1 MYTPGQLIHRQRELR
16 AWTQRE
22 LADRCRLSQS
32 QLSVYEAGAREP
44 TWSVLCRILAAMGLQ
59 PRVTAE
65 ECDVS
70 QHHAT
75 AEVRDLRRVW
85 AHHRG
90 LEGTRMTPPPDLG
103 LVMQPSLSDSDATL
117 RTLKP
122 VSDLVEG
129 LPSAFTGRT
138 ALRLLGLGCAVP
150 CIDVLVAEQDPQ
162 DLDELCLLLS
172 NRIGTGQVSLWSPE
186 VFSYLRCPSPMVV
199 RDIARLSGNRL
210 CLRTRETGSEV
221 RLRLDAGPL
230 PPYVVRTAG
239 ALTLA
244 VQTLDD
250 LDDDA
255 VEAFDAARNCTRSA
269 RTATPSYRQSP
280 QSPQRVK

>member
-1 MYTPGQLIHRQRELR
+1 MYAPGQLIQRQRELR

-22 LADRCRLSQS
+22 LAQRCGLNQS
-32 QLSVYEAGAREP
+32 QVAVYEAGTREP

-70 QHHAT
+70 QHFAT

-85 AHHRG
+85 AGHRG
-90 LEGTRMTPPPDLG
+90 LEGTRITPPPELG

-122 VSDLVEG
+122 VIDLVEG
-129 LPSAFTGRT
+129 LPYAVTGRT
-138 ALRLLGLGCAVP
+138 ALRLLGVGCPVP
-150 CIDVLVAEQDPQ
+150 CIDVLVAEQGPQ
-162 DLDELCLLLS
+162 DLDGLCLLLS
-172 NRIGTGQVSLWSPE
+172 NRISNGHLSLWSPE
-186 VFSYLRCPSPMVV
+186 VYSYLRCPSAAVV
-199 RDIARLSGNRL
+199 HDVARLTGNCL
-210 CLRTRETGSEV
+210 SLRTRDTGSEV
-221 RLRLDAGPL
+221 RLRIAAGPS
-230 PPYVVRTAG
+230 PPFVVRTAG
-239 ALTLA
+239 ALTVA

-255 VEAFDAARNCTRSA
+255 VEAFDAARNCTRYGA
-269 RTATPSYRQSP
+269 RQHRRLDSLHRE
-280 QSPQRVK
+280 